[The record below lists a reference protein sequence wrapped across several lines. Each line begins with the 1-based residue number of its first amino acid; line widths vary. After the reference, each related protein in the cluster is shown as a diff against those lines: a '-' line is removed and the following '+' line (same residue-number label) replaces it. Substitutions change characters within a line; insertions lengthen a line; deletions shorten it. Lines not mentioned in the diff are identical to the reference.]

1 MTAMNRIGIFGTAG
15 MAREAGDIAGALG
28 LEPVYIA
35 RDEAELRAWCFPS
48 KVILEQDV
56 DQHIDMQFVIG
67 IGENHIRRAIV
78 ERFKDS
84 LSFTN
89 LIHPSATFGCGQR
102 SVLEH
107 CKGTIVAAGARF
119 TSGIAVGDFCIF
131 NQNTTIAH
139 DCRVESYVHVAPG
152 ANLSGNV
159 HLKQGCW
166 VGAGAVINQ
175 GSNTEKRVVG
185 ENTTVGSGA
194 VVIRDCEAHAV
205 YAGVPAKRIK

>member
-1 MTAMNRIGIFGTAG
+1 
-15 MAREAGDIAGALG
+15 MAREAGDIAWALG
-28 LEPVYIA
+28 LEPIYVA
-35 RDEAELRAWCFPS
+35 RDEAELRAWCFS
-48 KVILEQDV
+48 AKVILEQEV
-56 DQHIDMQFVIG
+56 EQYAGMPFVIG
-67 IGENHIRRAIV
+67 IGENNIRRAV
-78 ERFKDS
+78 AERFRDS

-102 SVLEH
+102 EVFEQ

-119 TSGIAVGDFCIF
+119 TSGISVGDFCIF
-131 NQNTTIAH
+131 NQNTTVAH

-159 HLKQGCW
+159 YLKQGCW
-166 VGAGAVINQ
+166 VGAGAVVNQ

-185 ENTTVGSGA
+185 ENTVLGSGS
-194 VVIRDCEAHAV
+194 VVIKDCEANAV